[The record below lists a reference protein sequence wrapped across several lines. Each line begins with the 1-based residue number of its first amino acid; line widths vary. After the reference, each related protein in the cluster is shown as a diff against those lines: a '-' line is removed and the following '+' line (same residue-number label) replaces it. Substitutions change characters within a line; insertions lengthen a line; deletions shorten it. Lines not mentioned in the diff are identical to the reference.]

1 MLSRTRHSVTASM
14 RAPRQTS
21 ATPAQRAARDWA
33 LRRLSRTNRWL
44 IAASVALTAVL
55 AEVAA
60 QAFPGKT
67 IAATRTR
74 QTSPG
79 ARAGGRSEGSP
90 GPLRAPSQAPQAAPE
105 AGGQQGAG
113 SAAGQESAP
122 GQEPAPS
129 QEAAP
134 SQQVA
139 PTQEAPP
146 SESSLPAEPSGP
158 VVSGGS

>member
-1 MLSRTRHSVTASM
+1 MP
-14 RAPRQTS
+14 APRQTS
-21 ATPAQRAARDWA
+21 ASPAQRAARDWA

-67 IAATRTR
+67 IAAARTR
-74 QTSPG
+74 QTRPA

-90 GPLRAPSQAPQAAPE
+90 GALRPPTQAPQAAPE
-105 AGGQQGAG
+105 ADGEEGAG
-113 SAAGQESAP
+113 SSP
-122 GQEPAPS
+122 GQEPTPSQQSAPS

-134 SQQVA
+134 SQEPA
-139 PTQEAPP
+139 PSGEAAP
-146 SESSLPAEPSGP
+146 SQQAAPPAEPSGP

>member
-1 MLSRTRHSVTASM
+1 MPAS
-14 RAPRQTS
+14 RQTS
-21 ATPAQRAARDWA
+21 ASPAQRAARDSA

-67 IAATRTR
+67 IAAARSR
-74 QTSPG
+74 QTSPP

-90 GPLRAPSQAPQAAPE
+90 GALRAPSQAPQAAPE
-105 AGGQQGAG
+105 ADGEQGAG
-113 SAAGQESAP
+113 SAP

-129 QEAAP
+129 QQSAP
-134 SQQVA
+134 SQEAVPSQEPA
-139 PTQEAPP
+139 PSQGTAP
-146 SESSLPAEPSGP
+146 PAEPSGP

>member
-1 MLSRTRHSVTASM
+1 MPAS
-14 RAPRQTS
+14 RQTS
-21 ATPAQRAARDWA
+21 ASPAQRAARDSA

-67 IAATRTR
+67 IAAARSR
-74 QTSPG
+74 QTTPG
-79 ARAGGRSEGSP
+79 ARAGSGSEASP
-90 GPLRAPSQAPQAAPE
+90 GALRAPSQAPQAAPE
-105 AGGQQGAG
+105 ADGEQGAG
-113 SAAGQESAP
+113 SAP

-129 QEAAP
+129 QQSAPSQEAAP
-134 SQQVA
+134 N
-139 PTQEAPP
+139 QEAVP
-146 SESSLPAEPSGP
+146 SQEPAPPAEPSGP

>member
-1 MLSRTRHSVTASM
+1 M

-21 ATPAQRAARDWA
+21 ASPAQRAARDWA
-33 LRRLSRTNRWL
+33 LRRLSRANRWL

-67 IAATRTR
+67 IAAARR
-74 QTSPG
+74 SQTSPP
-79 ARAGGRSEGSP
+79 ARAGGHSEGSP
-90 GPLRAPSQAPQAAPE
+90 GPLRPPSQAPQAAPE
-105 AGGQQGAG
+105 AGEEQGSG
-113 SAAGQESAP
+113 STPSSEPAP
-122 GQEPAPS
+122 GQEVAPSQETAPS

-134 SQQVA
+134 SQEGGPSSQA
-139 PTQEAPP
+139 RP
-146 SESSLPAEPSGP
+146 SESSSPAEPSGP

>member
-1 MLSRTRHSVTASM
+1 MP
-14 RAPRQTS
+14 APRQTS
-21 ATPAQRAARDWA
+21 ASPAQRAARDWA
-33 LRRLSRTNRWL
+33 LRRLSRLNRWL
-44 IAASVALTAVL
+44 IAASVVLTAVL

-67 IAATRTR
+67 IAAARTR

-90 GPLRAPSQAPQAAPE
+90 GPLRPPSQAPQAAPE
-105 AGGQQGAG
+105 AGEEQDSG
-113 SAAGQESAP
+113 SAP
-122 GQEPAPS
+122 GVEVVPGGEAAPS

-134 SQQVA
+134 RQQAA
-139 PTQEAPP
+139 PTQEAAP
-146 SESSLPAEPSGP
+146 SESSPPAEPSGP

>member
-1 MLSRTRHSVTASM
+1 MP
-14 RAPRQTS
+14 APRQTS
-21 ATPAQRAARDWA
+21 ASPAQRAARDSA

-90 GPLRAPSQAPQAAPE
+90 GALRAPSQAPQAAPE
-105 AGGQQGAG
+105 ADGEQGTG
-113 SAAGQESAP
+113 SAP

-129 QEAAP
+129 QQAAPSQEAAPSGEAAP
-134 SQQVA
+134 SQEA
-139 PTQEAPP
+139 APP
-146 SESSLPAEPSGP
+146 VEPSGP

>member
-1 MLSRTRHSVTASM
+1 MPD
-14 RAPRQTS
+14 PRQTS
-21 ATPAQRAARDWA
+21 ASPSQRAARDWA
-33 LRRLSRTNRWL
+33 LRRLSRLNRWL
-44 IAASVALTAVL
+44 IAASVVLTAVL

-67 IAATRTR
+67 IAAARSR

-90 GPLRAPSQAPQAAPE
+90 GALRAPSQAPQAAPE
-105 AGGQQGAG
+105 TDGEQGAG
-113 SAAGQESAP
+113 SAP

-129 QEAAP
+129 PQSAP
-134 SQQVA
+134 SQEAVPSQEPA
-139 PTQEAPP
+139 PSQGTAP
-146 SESSLPAEPSGP
+146 PAEPSGP

>member
-1 MLSRTRHSVTASM
+1 M
-14 RAPRQTS
+14 RAPRHTS

-33 LRRLSRTNRWL
+33 LRRLSRANRWL

-67 IAATRTR
+67 IAAARPR
-74 QTSPG
+74 QSPG
-79 ARAGGRSEGSP
+79 ARTGGRSEGSP
-90 GPLRAPSQAPQAAPE
+90 GPLRPPSQAPQAVPE
-105 AGGQQGAG
+105 ADEEQGSG
-113 SAAGQESAP
+113 SAP
-122 GQEPAPS
+122 GQEAAPS

-134 SQQVA
+134 GQEVA
-139 PTQEAPP
+139 PSQEAPP
-146 SESSLPAEPSGP
+146 SESSSPAEPSGP

>member
-1 MLSRTRHSVTASM
+1 MP
-14 RAPRQTS
+14 APRQTS
-21 ATPAQRAARDWA
+21 ASPAQRAARDWA

-67 IAATRTR
+67 IAASRTR

-90 GPLRAPSQAPQAAPE
+90 GALRAPSQAPQAAPE
-105 AGGQQGAG
+105 ADGEQGAG
-113 SAAGQESAP
+113 SAP

-129 QEAAP
+129 QQSAP
-134 SQQVA
+134 SQEAVPSQEPA
-139 PTQEAPP
+139 PSQGTAP
-146 SESSLPAEPSGP
+146 PAEPSGP

>member
-1 MLSRTRHSVTASM
+1 MPAS
-14 RAPRQTS
+14 RQTS
-21 ATPAQRAARDWA
+21 ASPAQRAARDSA

-67 IAATRTR
+67 IAASRSR

-90 GPLRAPSQAPQAAPE
+90 GALRAPSQAPQAAPE
-105 AGGQQGAG
+105 TDGEQGAG
-113 SAAGQESAP
+113 STP

-129 QEAAP
+129 QQSAPSQEAAP
-134 SQQVA
+134 N
-139 PTQEAPP
+139 QEAVP
-146 SESSLPAEPSGP
+146 SQEPAPPAEPSAP

>member
-1 MLSRTRHSVTASM
+1 MPD
-14 RAPRQTS
+14 PRQTS
-21 ATPAQRAARDWA
+21 ASPSQRAARDWA
-33 LRRLSRTNRWL
+33 LRRLSRLNRWL
-44 IAASVALTAVL
+44 IAVSVVLTAVL

-74 QTSPG
+74 QTSPD

-90 GPLRAPSQAPQAAPE
+90 GPLRPPSQAPQAAPE
-105 AGGQQGAG
+105 AGEEQGSG
-113 SAAGQESAP
+113 SAPGQESALGQEPAPSQESAP

-129 QEAAP
+129 QQAAP
-134 SQQVA
+134 SQ
-139 PTQEAPP
+139 EATPG
-146 SESSLPAEPSGP
+146 ESSPPAEPSGP

>member
-1 MLSRTRHSVTASM
+1 M
-14 RAPRQTS
+14 RVPRQTS
-21 ATPAQRAARDWA
+21 ATPAQRDARDWA
-33 LRRLSRTNRWL
+33 LRRLSRANRWL

-67 IAATRTR
+67 IAAARTR
-74 QTSPG
+74 QSP
-79 ARAGGRSEGSP
+79 ATRAGGRSEGSP
-90 GPLRAPSQAPQAAPE
+90 GPLRPPSQAPQAVPE
-105 AGGQQGAG
+105 AG
-113 SAAGQESAP
+113 AGQGSGSAP

-134 SQQVA
+134 SQETA
-139 PTQEAPP
+139 PSQEAPP
-146 SESSLPAEPSGP
+146 SQSSSPAEPSGP

>member
-1 MLSRTRHSVTASM
+1 MP
-14 RAPRQTS
+14 APRQTS
-21 ATPAQRAARDWA
+21 ASPAQRAARDWA

-67 IAATRTR
+67 IAAARTR

-79 ARAGGRSEGSP
+79 ARAGGRSEGST
-90 GPLRAPSQAPQAAPE
+90 GPLRPPSQAPQAAPE
-105 AGGQQGAG
+105 ADGEQGAG
-113 SAAGQESAP
+113 SAP

-129 QEAAP
+129 QQSAPSQEAAP
-134 SQQVA
+134 N
-139 PTQEAPP
+139 QEAVP
-146 SESSLPAEPSGP
+146 SQEPAPPAEPSAP

>member
-1 MLSRTRHSVTASM
+1 MP
-14 RAPRQTS
+14 APRQTS
-21 ATPAQRAARDWA
+21 ASPAQRAARDSA

-67 IAATRTR
+67 IAAARTR
-74 QTSPG
+74 QTRPA

-90 GPLRAPSQAPQAAPE
+90 GALRAPSQAPQAAPE
-105 AGGQQGAG
+105 ADGEQGAG
-113 SAAGQESAP
+113 SAP

-129 QEAAP
+129 QQSAPSQEAAP
-134 SQQVA
+134 N
-139 PTQEAPP
+139 QEAVP
-146 SESSLPAEPSGP
+146 SQEPAPPAEPSAP

>member
-1 MLSRTRHSVTASM
+1 MP
-14 RAPRQTS
+14 APRQTS
-21 ATPAQRAARDWA
+21 ASPAQRAARDSA

-90 GPLRAPSQAPQAAPE
+90 GALRPPSQAPQAAPE
-105 AGGQQGAG
+105 AGGEEGAG
-113 SAAGQESAP
+113 SAP

-129 QEAAP
+129 QQSAPSQEAAP
-134 SQQVA
+134 N
-139 PTQEAPP
+139 QEAVP
-146 SESSLPAEPSGP
+146 SQEPAPPAEPSAP

>member
-1 MLSRTRHSVTASM
+1 M

-21 ATPAQRAARDWA
+21 ASPAQRAARDWA
-33 LRRLSRTNRWL
+33 LRRLSRANRWL

-67 IAATRTR
+67 IAAARR
-74 QTSPG
+74 SQTSPP
-79 ARAGGRSEGSP
+79 ARAGGHSEGSP
-90 GPLRAPSQAPQAAPE
+90 GPLRPPSQAPQAAPE
-105 AGGQQGAG
+105 AGEEQGSG
-113 SAAGQESAP
+113 SAP
-122 GQEPAPS
+122 GVEVVPGGEAAPS

-134 SQQVA
+134 RQQAA
-139 PTQEAPP
+139 PTQEAAP
-146 SESSLPAEPSGP
+146 SESSPPAEPSGP

>member
-1 MLSRTRHSVTASM
+1 MP
-14 RAPRQTS
+14 APRQTS
-21 ATPAQRAARDWA
+21 ASPAQRAARDSA

-67 IAATRTR
+67 IAASRSR

-90 GPLRAPSQAPQAAPE
+90 GALRAPSQAPQAAPE
-105 AGGQQGAG
+105 TDGEQGAG
-113 SAAGQESAP
+113 SAP

-129 QEAAP
+129 QQSAP
-134 SQQVA
+134 SQDAA
-139 PTQEAPP
+139 PNQEAVP
-146 SESSLPAEPSGP
+146 SQEPAPPAEPSAP

>member
-1 MLSRTRHSVTASM
+1 MP
-14 RAPRQTS
+14 APRQTS
-21 ATPAQRAARDWA
+21 ASPAQRAARDSA

-67 IAATRTR
+67 IAAARGS
-74 QTSPG
+74 QTSPP
-79 ARAGGRSEGSP
+79 ARAGGHSEGSP
-90 GPLRAPSQAPQAAPE
+90 GPLRPPSQAPQAAPE
-105 AGGQQGAG
+105 ADGEQGAG
-113 SAAGQESAP
+113 STP

-129 QEAAP
+129 QQAAP
-134 SQQVA
+134 SQEPSPSQDPSPSQEPA
-139 PTQEAPP
+139 PGQQAAP
-146 SESSLPAEPSGP
+146 SESSVPTEPSGP

>member
-1 MLSRTRHSVTASM
+1 MP
-14 RAPRQTS
+14 APRQTS
-21 ATPAQRAARDWA
+21 ASPAQRAARDSA

-90 GPLRAPSQAPQAAPE
+90 GALRAPSQAPQAAPE
-105 AGGQQGAG
+105 ADGEQGAG
-113 SAAGQESAP
+113 SAP

-129 QEAAP
+129 QQSVPSQEPAP
-134 SQQVA
+134 SQGTA
-139 PTQEAPP
+139 P
-146 SESSLPAEPSGP
+146 PAEPSGP

>member
-1 MLSRTRHSVTASM
+1 MPAS
-14 RAPRQTS
+14 RQTS
-21 ATPAQRAARDWA
+21 ASPAQRAARDGA

-90 GPLRAPSQAPQAAPE
+90 GALRAPSQAPQAAPE
-105 AGGQQGAG
+105 ADGEQGAG
-113 SAAGQESAP
+113 SAP

-129 QEAAP
+129 QQSAPSQEAAP
-134 SQQVA
+134 N
-139 PTQEAPP
+139 QEAVP
-146 SESSLPAEPSGP
+146 SQEPAPPAEPSAP